1 MFVGFAVQTNVD
13 KDQIKAAIAAQQ
25 DQQIDNVCTLSLS
38 FFFFCVFFSMII

>member
-38 FFFFCVFFSMII
+38 FFFCVFFSMII